1 MNIIALKD
9 LNTLVKSE
17 KIIIPIADNFN
28 YECFIYFKIKKT
40 KLYLYIISKHNN
52 INMVPYISK
61 IINYIAVHTKTNK
74 KNISHVIS
82 ENNCHVLKFNTSK
95 YIKLNFTDYLV
106 NNKPIKSN
114 HISIKC
120 YSDNIDKNILIK
132 TIEENNIRDIF
143 VNNKLIDYNTFYGYI
158 IHYVYYTKFIFTDL
172 TLCLRDINDE

>member
-17 KIIIPIADNFN
+17 KIIIPIVDNFK

-40 KLYLYIISKHNN
+40 KLYLYIISKHNGV
-52 INMVPYISK
+52 NMVPYISK
-61 IINYIAVHTKTNK
+61 IINYIAVHTKMNK

-95 YIKLNFTDYLV
+95 YIKLNFTDYLI